1 MAASLKKLVSKK
13 KRRFQEDGFDLDMTC
28 KYRLFFSTH
37 LHIAHH
43 EVITPNIV
51 AMGFPA
57 EKIEGVYRN
66 NMKDVK
72 RFVFGVLLLTTK
84 VF

>member
-1 MAASLKKLVSKK
+1 MASSLKKLVSKK

-28 KYRLFFSTH
+28 MNSRAFLICS
-37 LHIAHH
+37 
-43 EVITPNIV
+43 VITPQIV

-72 RFVFGVLLLTTK
+72 R
-84 VF
+84 